1 MSDSES
7 FSPIQSITLS
17 LLLTVFA
24 NNRDDICIGFP
35 FFTRKKV
42 KLLKLTFGMW
52 KEEFFSYYL
61 YECMRA
67 LCVHENVWQKT
78 FCNVINVFSNIKCII
93 FAELFF
99 HLRLFSCSFYFMS
112 TVTMYHSNCFRWT
125 YHTYN
130 IQCSYCFFM
139 TQCSLYSTKW
149 MPLLLLQVLKKKAS
163 KKATKKKREKK
174 SRKDVNVV
182 IMCSHVASA
191 SVVMYLWGFVT
202 RRT

>member
-1 MSDSES
+1 MT
-7 FSPIQSITLS
+7 FVL
-17 LLLTVFA
+17 VFLFLQEKKS
-24 NNRDDICIGFP
+24 NCSNWRSVCEKKNFFP
-35 FFTRKKV
+35 C
-42 KLLKLTFGMW
+42 
-52 KEEFFSYYL
+52 YL

-130 IQCSYCFFM
+130 IRCSYCFFM

-149 MPLLLLQVLKKKAS
+149 MPLLLLQVLKKNPT
-163 KKATKKKREKK
+163 KKVTKKKKK
-174 SRKDVNVV
+174 K
-182 IMCSHVASA
+182 
-191 SVVMYLWGFVT
+191 
-202 RRT
+202 